1 MVELSCVVKTK
12 STKRVAFFSFFFF
25 LILTIKYR
33 AFQIIVQRFGRSIV
47 KPRYLAAIDVL
58 DG

>member
-12 STKRVAFFSFFFF
+12 STKRVAFFPFLF

-33 AFQIIVQRFGRSIV
+33 AFQIIVQGFGRSIV

>member
-12 STKRVAFFSFFFF
+12 STKRVAFFFFLS